1 MALRY
6 TSALMFELRVRR
18 KFSAAHAIRMAGQVE
33 PLHGHDW
40 RVSVRVRGEKLDGDG
55 LLCDF
60 HALERAVDE
69 VIAPLHNRSLNQ
81 TPPFDR
87 TNPTAELVARHIG
100 DALSPRLPAGARLHS
115 VVVGEAPGCDAVYRP
130 GGRA

>member
-1 MALRY
+1 
-6 TSALMFELRVRR
+6 MFELRVRR

-40 RVSVRVRGEKLDGDG
+40 RVSVRVRGERLDGDG

-69 VIAPLHNRSLNQ
+69 VIAPFRNRSLND

-100 DALSPRLPAGARLHS
+100 DALAPRIPSGAHLHS
-115 VVVGEAPGCDAVYRP
+115 VVVGEAPGCDAVWRP
-130 GGRA
+130 RGRA

>member
-1 MALRY
+1 
-6 TSALMFELRVRR
+6 MFELRVRR

-60 HALERAVDE
+60 HTVEDVLREIIR
-69 VIAPLHNRSLNQ
+69 PYHNANLNDC
-81 TPPFDR
+81 PPF
-87 TNPTAELVARHIG
+87 TQVNPSAEQVARHIAE
-100 DALSPRLPAGARLHS
+100 ALSERLDQSLSPYAEIRS
-115 VVVGEAPGCDAVYRP
+115 VRVTEAPGCAATYRIP
-130 GGRA
+130 NSRKTEN